1 MKGKELIELI
11 ESNGLQEWD
20 IVFTQTVE
28 VDNGYGI
35 QFNNFDVESLN
46 DLGHSDKV
54 ALFDLIERN

>member
-11 ESNGLQEWD
+11 QSNKLEEWD

-28 VDNGYGI
+28 VHDAYGI
-35 QFNNFDVESLN
+35 QFNDFDVEQLD

-54 ALFDLIERN
+54 AIFSLTERD

>member
-11 ESNGLQEWD
+11 QSNKLEEWD

-28 VDNGYGI
+28 TNTGYGI
-35 QFNNFDVESLN
+35 EFNNFDVEQLN

-54 ALFDLIERN
+54 ALFDLVERD